1 LLEGGNIIC
10 LVFDMPG
17 FLGEKINYL
26 WILTRNCGPEMLFS
40 RILIGGLAREP
51 EINLKAEI

>member
-1 LLEGGNIIC
+1 
-10 LVFDMPG
+10 MPG
-17 FLGEKINYL
+17 FLGQKINYL